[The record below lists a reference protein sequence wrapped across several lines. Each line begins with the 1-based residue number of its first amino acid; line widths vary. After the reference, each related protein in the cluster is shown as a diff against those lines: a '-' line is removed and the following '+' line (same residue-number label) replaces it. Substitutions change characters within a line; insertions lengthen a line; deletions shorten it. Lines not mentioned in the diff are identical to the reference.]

1 MNRNWYKNLHL
12 RQRFGS
18 YFFRKRSDKMR
29 KELEEAAREGN
40 NLRSG
45 SPLSFPIGGNDL
57 GMGSLTDL
65 SGTGAKAAGFY
76 SDTVPSCVHMKF
88 VSLLIRLL
96 DLIKYKKKIFRTHM
110 MEKLMLFDG
119 VLSSV

>member
-1 MNRNWYKNLHL
+1 
-12 RQRFGS
+12 
-18 YFFRKRSDKMR
+18 MR

-40 NLRSG
+40 NMRSG
-45 SPLSFPIGGNDL
+45 SPLSFPMGGGGDP

-88 VSLLIRLL
+88 VSFCA
-96 DLIKYKKKIFRTHM
+96 KT
-110 MEKLMLFDG
+110 LMKFQ
-119 VLSSV
+119 

>member
-1 MNRNWYKNLHL
+1 METGTKNLHL

-40 NLRSG
+40 NMRSG
-45 SPLSFPIGGNDL
+45 SPLSFPLGTNEG

-88 VSLLIRLL
+88 VSFILETEELSA
-96 DLIKYKKKIFRTHM
+96 KIY
-110 MEKLMLFDG
+110 
-119 VLSSV
+119 